1 MTLCRFT
8 RRLSI
13 SQLGLSVGAGG
24 MDNIIAA
31 DMRAAH
37 AAALDKVAFDAVR
50 AGATFQSKTL
60 TGASSDEYPAT
71 TLVDLFALVQSYQ
84 TAAQSNGVPSLVCSP
99 EAFEDLNSIENSNT
113 TSTLAQAFSQA
124 TGTTV
129 RPIVNM
135 VDADFTADTI
145 SDGTNGQTISG
156 AGLVVAADFSD
167 VVIAQFGG
175 PAILVDPYTASSQDI
190 VTFHAN
196 QYCDAGLI
204 RSSVQGL
211 ATADANITA
220 T

>member
-71 TLVDLFALVQSYQ
+71 TLADLFALVQSYQ

-99 EAFEDLNSIENSNT
+99 EAFEDLNSIENSNI
-113 TSTLAQAFSQA
+113 TSTLAHSASSTHHSKDSQPRGARAHHA
-124 TGTTV
+124 T
-129 RPIVNM
+129 
-135 VDADFTADTI
+135 A
-145 SDGTNGQTISG
+145 G
-156 AGLVVAADFSD
+156 AGWRFHRR
-167 VVIAQFGG
+167 GH
-175 PAILVDPYTASSQDI
+175 QD
-190 VTFHAN
+190 
-196 QYCDAGLI
+196 
-204 RSSVQGL
+204 R
-211 ATADANITA
+211 
-220 T
+220 